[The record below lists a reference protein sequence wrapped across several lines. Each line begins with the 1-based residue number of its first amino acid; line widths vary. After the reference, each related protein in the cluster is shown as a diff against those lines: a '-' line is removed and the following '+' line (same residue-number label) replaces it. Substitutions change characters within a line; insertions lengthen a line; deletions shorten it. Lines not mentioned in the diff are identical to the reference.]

1 MIHVLGE
8 VHDLHAV
15 SVDGDGARHGGRGAV
30 LGAQGR
36 GVRALPRI
44 VLLLYQVVAGPE
56 SHKMSI
62 VGWGWD
68 GDGSGAPDVGVAQLI
83 GQLLQFISL
92 KPVIIPEYVVVGWSA
107 GPLDSLVG
115 AQVEVELGGVS
126 DPDVHGGPRRN
137 VA

>member
-44 VLLLYQVVAGPE
+44 VLLLYQVVAGP
-56 SHKMSI
+56 
-62 VGWGWD
+62 G
-68 GDGSGAPDVGVAQLI
+68 
-83 GQLLQFISL
+83 
-92 KPVIIPEYVVVGWSA
+92 
-107 GPLDSLVG
+107 
-115 AQVEVELGGVS
+115 
-126 DPDVHGGPRRN
+126 
-137 VA
+137 